1 MTREQFYGWIM
12 MLFGDCSE
20 QEFVSHKG
28 CAVLCCAGVWVV
40 LCCAVLCWVVPCL
53 GAGYAVLGWAGVWAG

>member
-28 CAVLCCAGVWVV
+28 CAALGCGLCCAVLCCAVLGCAVLGCG
-40 LCCAVLCWVVPCL
+40 LCCAVLCW
-53 GAGYAVLGWAGVWAG
+53 AGVWAG